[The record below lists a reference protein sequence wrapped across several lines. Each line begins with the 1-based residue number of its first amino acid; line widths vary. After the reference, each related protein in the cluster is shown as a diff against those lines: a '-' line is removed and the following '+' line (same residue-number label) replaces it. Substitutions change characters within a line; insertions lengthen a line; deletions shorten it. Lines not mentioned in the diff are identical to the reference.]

1 MKKYTAPELLV
12 EVTVKTHIMYT
23 GKYGS
28 DVDMDIF
35 GNYTTEETEE

>member
-1 MKKYTAPELLV
+1 MKKYVSPELLIESLTQTNV
-12 EVTVKTHIMYT
+12 MYT

-35 GNYTTEETEE
+35 GKYKTEETEE